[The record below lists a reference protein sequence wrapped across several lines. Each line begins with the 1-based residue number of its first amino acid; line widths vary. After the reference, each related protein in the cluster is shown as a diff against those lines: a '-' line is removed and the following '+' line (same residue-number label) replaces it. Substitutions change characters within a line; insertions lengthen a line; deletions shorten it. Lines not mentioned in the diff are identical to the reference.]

1 MKSFISSA
9 IVNIARVEIITDE
22 AAPRLLCFDTVSSAD
37 LKANIEGYDSKGCDI
52 DFDLTGVE
60 YISSAGLRLLVAL
73 QKQVKADGKQL
84 TLRNPNK
91 VVKEVF
97 SVAGFS
103 KAFNIV

>member
-1 MKSFISSA
+1 MEA
-9 IVNIARVEIITDE
+9 ITKIENGIFMIA
-22 AAPRLLCFDTVSSAD
+22 PKGRLDTVNSAA
-37 LKANIEGYDSKGCDI
+37 LKSQIESCDSKGCDI
-52 DFDLTGVE
+52 DFDLSCVD

>member
-1 MKSFISSA
+1 MEA
-9 IVNIARVEIITDE
+9 IIKIEKGIFMIE
-22 AAPRLLCFDTVSSAD
+22 PKGRLDTVSSAE
-37 LKANIEGYDSKGCDI
+37 LKAQIEGYDSKGCDI

>member
-1 MKSFISSA
+1 MEA
-9 IVNIARVEIITDE
+9 IIKIENGIFMIA
-22 AAPRLLCFDTVSSAD
+22 PKGRLDTVSSAD
-37 LKANIEGYDSKGCDI
+37 LKAQIEGYDSKGCDI

-73 QKQVKADGKQL
+73 QKQVKAEGKQL

-97 SVAGFS
+97 SVAGFN

>member
-1 MKSFISSA
+1 
-9 IVNIARVEIITDE
+9 
-22 AAPRLLCFDTVSSAD
+22 
-37 LKANIEGYDSKGCDI
+37 
-52 DFDLTGVE
+52 

-97 SVAGFS
+97 SVAGFN